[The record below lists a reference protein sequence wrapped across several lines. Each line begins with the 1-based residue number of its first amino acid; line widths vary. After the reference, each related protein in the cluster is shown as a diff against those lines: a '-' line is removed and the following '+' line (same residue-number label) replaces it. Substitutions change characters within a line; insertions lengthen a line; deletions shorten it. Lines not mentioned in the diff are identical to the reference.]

1 MNFHG
6 YSDILLHSFIL
17 YSVTNNIIDYFDLVK
32 CEVKGQEFKK
42 CGNSCPPT
50 CEAPNP
56 IPCTKD
62 CVSGCQCRKGLVF
75 DEENNRCVNK
85 KDCDM

>member
-1 MNFHG
+1 M
-6 YSDILLHSFIL
+6 
-17 YSVTNNIIDYFDLVK
+17 
-32 CEVKGQEFKK
+32 KGQEFKK

>member
-1 MNFHG
+1 MDTLIFCC
-6 YSDILLHSFIL
+6 ILLCYIL
-17 YSVTNNIIDYFDLVK
+17 LQTIDYFDLVK

-42 CGNSCPPT
+42 SGNSCPPT

-62 CVSGCQCRKGLVF
+62 CVSGCQCRNGLVF